1 MPQTKL
7 SQSLE
12 SRKRIRRAEK
22 NNNTWCFKDTDNLKV
37 HRQISLTDFISVDEK
52 VIILGLISQLNEDM
66 STHAFIEGC
75 YLALS

>member
-1 MPQTKL
+1 MPQIKL
-7 SQSLE
+7 PQSLE

-22 NNNTWCFKDTDNLKV
+22 KNTWCFKDTDNLKV
-37 HRQISLTDFISVDEK
+37 HRQISLTHFISVDEK